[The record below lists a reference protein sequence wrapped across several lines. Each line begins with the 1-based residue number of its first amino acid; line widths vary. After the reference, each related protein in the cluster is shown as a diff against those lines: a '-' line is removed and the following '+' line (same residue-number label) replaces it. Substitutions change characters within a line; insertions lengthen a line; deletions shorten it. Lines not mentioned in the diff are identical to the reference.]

1 MAKDIVTAVRVET
14 ADAEK
19 TIKQLKDEIK
29 NYKKA
34 LESAVIG
41 SAEFSTATQQLNDAQ
56 EELSRVLSLTKKS
69 VENADG
75 SYNALVATMAELKKE
90 WRATND
96 VAKRDEIGKQIDAI
110 NTELK
115 KLDSSIGNNQR
126 NVGNYRQDFV
136 DAMTEMQQSTFDYGK
151 ELSQANKN
159 SEVTRNTLE
168 GLSQVASGVA
178 SGFAAFQG
186 VTALLG
192 IENENLEKSLVKVQ
206 SAMAIAQGLGGM
218 KGLVEGADKLVTA
231 FKASKM
237 ASQAMETQ
245 TNATTVA
252 MTTSATAT
260 NVASGALKAFKATL
274 ASTGIGLLVVALGT
288 LVGYLI
294 TLAEEAFN
302 AKNEMDDLTDSFDKF
317 QKKMSERENQQNF
330 NLRLMGAGGASDKD
344 VLEKTLQYA
353 KENKENSI
361 KQQQIILDKFGKDSE
376 EYKQISEEVKKYTD
390 AVRKANEELTVYNT
404 KTLYENKQAKKKTRE
419 ENERIS
425 REQQEQAKKDA
436 EKLQQEIEIDLKE
449 GKDRELAILKKSY
462 EEKKKVLEAG
472 NKDTADLDNL
482 YKKQQEDIENKYASQ
497 TILNGLSSGINATKN
512 NQTDEERRINNSYAI
527 KMSEATNPVDAIQLE
542 IDKTKELQATREEAF
557 NKQMQQIQDV
567 LEAEKKKDTLTS
579 EQEQQLL
586 QQYTEIQNQKVAET
600 ENANTQIVQ
609 LEKQKNELIKLSNE
623 DLKNMIVDTISTAFS
638 SASQILNSIADSVD
652 ATTKEGFE
660 TSKKMRI
667 ASATMSTL
675 DGIISAWVSAL
686 APGHLPVPFNYIMAG
701 LMSATTATL
710 GATQIAN
717 IEKQTFDGG
726 GSSNINASAIPN
738 VSMANSIPIAYTR
751 ELLTD
756 TETIDMNNAQKV
768 YVVESDITE
777 TQRDVEVKENNA
789 TF

>member
-19 TIKQLKDEIK
+19 TIKQLRDEIK
-29 NYKKA
+29 GYKKA

-41 SAEFSTATQQLNDAQ
+41 SAEFSNATQQLNDAQ

-90 WRATND
+90 WRETND
-96 VAKRDEIGKQIDAI
+96 IAKRDEIGKQIDSI
-110 NTELK
+110 NSQLK
-115 KLDSSIGNNQR
+115 ELDSSIGNNQR

-136 DAMTEMQQSTFDYGK
+136 DAMTEMKQTTFDYGK

-302 AKNEMDDLTDSFDKF
+302 AKNEMDGLTDSFDKF
-317 QKKMSERENQQNF
+317 QKKMSEQERNQSF
-330 NLRLMGAGGASDKD
+330 NQRLMKASGESERDIYLQDIKDKSKNLKD
-344 VLEKTLQYA
+344 AQTQANNVKNQY
-353 KENKENSI
+353 
-361 KQQQIILDKFGKDSE
+361 GVDSD
-376 EYKQISEEVKKYTD
+376 EYKQALEEVEKYRIAFEESQNNYTIFVKQSATD
-390 AVRKANEELTVYNT
+390 RR
-404 KTLYENKQAKKKTRE
+404 KTRE
-419 ENERIS
+419 EEIRTA

-436 EKLQQEIEIDLKE
+436 EKLQQDIEIDLKE
-449 GKDRELAILKKSY
+449 GKDRELAILKKNY
-462 EEKKKVLEAG
+462 EEKKKVLEDG
-472 NKDTADLDNL
+472 QQDTAKLDDW
-482 YKKQQEDIENKYASQ
+482 YTKQQQGIENKYASK
-497 TILNGLSSGINATKN
+497 TILNGLSSGINETRN
-512 NQTDEERRINNSYAI
+512 NQSDEERRINNSYAI
-527 KMSEATNPVDAIQLE
+527 KMSDATNPVDAIQLE

-567 LEAEKKKDTLTS
+567 LDAEKKKDTLTS

-586 QQYTEIQNQKVAET
+586 QQYTEIQNTKVAET

-638 SASQILNSIADSVD
+638 SASQVLNAIADTVD
-652 ATTKEGFE
+652 TTTREGFE
-660 TSKKMRI
+660 RSKKMRT
-667 ASATMSTL
+667 ASAVISTL
-675 DGIISAWVSAL
+675 GGILDAWTSAL
-686 APGHLPVPFNYIMAG
+686 TLPAPFSYILGG

-710 GATQIAN
+710 GATQIAS
-717 IEKQTFDGG
+717 IEKQTFDGS
-726 GSSNINASAIPN
+726 GSSSINASAIPN
-738 VSMANSIPIAYTR
+738 VSMANNIPIAYTR

>member
-29 NYKKA
+29 GYKKA

-41 SAEFSTATQQLNDAQ
+41 SAEFSTATEQLNDAQ

-96 VAKRDEIGKQIDAI
+96 VAKRDEIGKQIDSI
-110 NTELK
+110 NTQLK
-115 KLDSSIGNNQR
+115 ELDSSIGNNQR

-136 DAMTEMQQSTFDYGK
+136 DAMTEMKQTTFDYGK

-260 NVASGALKAFKATL
+260 NVASGALKAFKVTL

-302 AKNEMDDLTDSFDKF
+302 AKNEMDGLTDSFDKF
-317 QKKMSERENQQNF
+317 QKKMSKQENQQNF
-330 NLRLMGAGGASDKD
+330 NLRLMAAGGASDKD
-344 VLEKTLQYA
+344 VLEKALQYA
-353 KENKENSI
+353 KENKENAI

-376 EYKQISEEVKKYTD
+376 EYKQISEEVEKYTD
-390 AVRKANEELTVYNT
+390 AVRKATEDLTVYNT
-404 KTLYENKQAKKKTRE
+404 KTLYENKKARE
-419 ENERIS
+419 EEIKTA
-425 REQQEQAKKDA
+425 REQQEQARQDA

-472 NKDTADLDNL
+472 NKDLKELNDWHT
-482 YKKQQEDIENKYASQ
+482 KQKEDIENKYAQQ
-497 TILNGLSSGINATKN
+497 TILNGLSSSINATKN
-512 NQTDEERRINNSYAI
+512 NQSDAERRINNSYAI
-527 KMSEATNPVDAIQLE
+527 KMADATNPVDAIQLE

-567 LEAEKKKDTLTS
+567 LDAEKKKNTLTS

-586 QQYTEIQNQKVAET
+586 QQYTEIQNQKVAAT
-600 ENANTQIVQ
+600 ENANTQIVL
-609 LEKQKNELIKLSNE
+609 LEKEKNELIEDSNE
-623 DLKNMIVDTISTAFS
+623 NLKNLIIDTISSSLS
-638 SASQILNSIADSVD
+638 SASQILNNIADSVD
-652 ATTKEGFE
+652 TTTREGFE

-738 VSMANSIPIAYTR
+738 VSMANNIPIAYTR

>member
-19 TIKQLKDEIK
+19 TIKQLKDEK
-29 NYKKA
+29 KGYKQA

-90 WRATND
+90 WKSTND
-96 VAKRDEIGKQIDAI
+96 VAKRDEIGKQIDSI
-110 NTELK
+110 NTQLKEL
-115 KLDSSIGNNQR
+115 DATIGNQQR

-136 DAMTEMQQSTFDYGK
+136 DAMTEMKQSTFDYGK

-206 SAMAIAQGLGGM
+206 SAMAICQGLAGM

-260 NVASGALKAFKATL
+260 NVASGALKAFKVTL

-317 QKKMSERENQQNF
+317 QKKMSEQERQQSF
-330 NLRLMGAGGASDKD
+330 NSRLMKASGASERDILLQDIKD
-344 VLEKTLQYA
+344 QKKNLQDA
-353 KENKENSI
+353 QSQANNI
-361 KQQQIILDKFGKDSE
+361 KNQYGVDSD
-376 EYKQISEEVKKYTD
+376 EYKQALEEVEKYRIAFEDAQNNYTIFVKQSATD
-390 AVRKANEELTVYNT
+390 RR
-404 KTLYENKQAKKKTRE
+404 KTRE
-419 ENERIS
+419 EEIRTA
-425 REQQEQAKKDA
+425 REQQEQARQDA
-436 EKLQQEIEIDLKE
+436 EKLQQEIELDLKE

-462 EEKKKVLEAG
+462 EEKKKVLEDG
-472 NKDTADLDNL
+472 NKDTADLDNW
-482 YKKQQEDIENKYASQ
+482 YKKQEEKITNKYDSQ
-497 TILNGLSSGINATKN
+497 SILNGLSSGINATKN

-527 KMSEATNPVDAIQLE
+527 KMSDATNPVDAIQLE

-567 LEAEKKKDTLTS
+567 LDAEKKKDTLTS

-586 QQYTEIQNQKVAET
+586 QQYTEIQNAKVAET

-609 LEKQKNELIKLSNE
+609 LEKQKKLK
-623 DLKNMIVDTISTAFS
+623 DLKRN
-638 SASQILNSIADSVD
+638 LN
-652 ATTKEGFE
+652 E
-660 TSKKMRI
+660 
-667 ASATMSTL
+667 
-675 DGIISAWVSAL
+675 
-686 APGHLPVPFNYIMAG
+686 N
-701 LMSATTATL
+701 
-710 GATQIAN
+710 
-717 IEKQTFDGG
+717 
-726 GSSNINASAIPN
+726 
-738 VSMANSIPIAYTR
+738 
-751 ELLTD
+751 
-756 TETIDMNNAQKV
+756 
-768 YVVESDITE
+768 
-777 TQRDVEVKENNA
+777 KENFLENMKVIKKVKMIYK
-789 TF
+789 

>member
-29 NYKKA
+29 GYKKA

-41 SAEFSTATQQLNDAQ
+41 SAEFSTATEQLNDAQ

-136 DAMTEMQQSTFDYGK
+136 DAMTEMKQTTFDYGK

-206 SAMAIAQGLGGM
+206 SAMAICQGLAGM

-260 NVASGALKAFKATL
+260 NVASGALKALKATL

-302 AKNEMDDLTDSFDKF
+302 AKNEMDDLTNSFDKF
-317 QKKMSERENQQNF
+317 QKKMSEQERNQSF
-330 NLRLMGAGGASDKD
+330 NQRLMKASGESERNIYLQDIKDKSKNLKD
-344 VLEKTLQYA
+344 AQTQANNVKNQY
-353 KENKENSI
+353 
-361 KQQQIILDKFGKDSE
+361 GVDSD
-376 EYKQISEEVKKYTD
+376 EYKQALEEVEKYRIAFEDAQNNYTIFVKQSATD
-390 AVRKANEELTVYNT
+390 RR
-404 KTLYENKQAKKKTRE
+404 KTRE
-419 ENERIS
+419 EEIRTA
-425 REQQEQAKKDA
+425 REQQEQARQDA
-436 EKLQQEIEIDLKE
+436 EKLQQDIEIDLKE

-462 EEKKKVLEAG
+462 EEKKKVLEDG
-472 NKDTADLDNL
+472 QQDTAKLDDW
-482 YKKQQEDIENKYASQ
+482 YTKQQQGIENKYASK

-512 NQTDEERRINNSYAI
+512 NQTDAERRINNSYAI
-527 KMSEATNPVDAIQLE
+527 KMSDATNPVDAIQLE
-542 IDKTKELQATREEAF
+542 IDKTKELQATREESY

-567 LEAEKKKDTLTS
+567 LKAEKEKNTLTS

-586 QQYTEIQNQKVAET
+586 QQYTEIQNTKVAET
-600 ENANTQIVQ
+600 ENANTEIVL

-623 DLKNMIVDTISTAFS
+623 DLKKSIIETISTAFS
-638 SASQILNSIADSVD
+638 SASQILNSIADTVD
-652 ATTKEGFE
+652 TTTREGFE
-660 TSKKMRI
+660 TSKKMKI
-667 ASATMSTL
+667 ASAVISTL
-675 DGIISAWVSAL
+675 GGILDAWTSAL
-686 APGHLPVPFNYIMAG
+686 KLPAPFSFILGG

-710 GATQIAN
+710 GATQIAS

-726 GSSNINASAIPN
+726 GSSSINASAIPN
-738 VSMANSIPIAYTR
+738 VSMANNIPIAYTR

-756 TETIDMNNAQKV
+756 TETVNMNNAQKV

-777 TQRDVEVKENNA
+777 TQKDVEVKENNA